1 MVVEDLRWFKTTF
14 GEAIV
19 RATRELPFGI
29 DLLSALAMQET
40 GLLWSALRRQ
50 PDLSTTQLL
59 RLCVGDTIDARKA
72 FPRSKAELLAA
83 PQGERMFALARA
95 ALVEMA
101 QYLPAYRKVA
111 AKPAK
116 FCHGFGIFQRD
127 IQHFLR
133 DPEYFLAQ
141 RYADFDIA
149 LEHTLTLLTD
159 AQRRLGWREKT
170 QLSEHEQAALAIV
183 YNCGRYKPAKGLQ
196 QGWFDGEAYYGQRV
210 FDYLRLART
219 VTADALPP
227 SLPVAAPH
235 QAVVKPPS
243 PLLARGA
250 RYVVSTREG
259 MLRLR
264 REPVVDAERPE
275 ANVVAR
281 LPAGQ
286 LVSATGE
293 RAINHFLAVETTLF
307 GALYRGYAS
316 QQFLRKATPA
326 EIADTSKPPQHPA
339 LPIAELKANRP
350 ITRADLPGP
359 CSLNEVGQPARRG
372 HTPAE
377 LRAALGQIIDWLD
390 VAKPA
395 HRRYAPQQGRRY
407 AAVYAHDYCHLA
419 GAYLPRVWWTPA
431 AIERL
436 AQARAVP
443 PRYGDTVTELAVN
456 DLFRWLRDFGQRY
469 GWRQT
474 SSLSTLQQEVNQ
486 GALGLLI
493 ARGAGDGSA
502 GQLTLVVPEILDFR
516 ARRSAE
522 GEVIAPVESGAGTRN
537 FRYRV
542 SRSRWWQNPV
552 YAEWAYWLHA

>member
-1 MVVEDLRWFKTTF
+1 MVVEDLRWFKATF
-14 GEAIV
+14 GEAIT
-19 RATRELPFGI
+19 RATRELPFGL
-29 DLLSALAMQET
+29 DLLSAIALQET
-40 GLLWSALRRQ
+40 GLLWSVLRRQ
-50 PDLSTTQLL
+50 PDLSTAQLL

-72 FPRSKAELLAA
+72 FPRSKAELVAA
-83 PQGERMFALARA
+83 PQGEQMFALARS

-101 QYLPAYRKVA
+101 QYLRAYRKVA
-111 AKPAK
+111 AQPAK

-133 DPEYFLAQ
+133 DPDYFLGQ
-141 RYADFDIA
+141 RYADFDSA
-149 LEHTLTLLTD
+149 LGHTLTLLTD
-159 AQRRLGWREKT
+159 ALRRLGW
-170 QLSEHEQAALAIV
+170 QHQAALSEHEQAALAIV
-183 YNCGRYKPAKGLQ
+183 YNCGRFNPAKGLQ
-196 QGWFDGEAYYGQRV
+196 QGWFDGEAHYGQRV

-219 VTADALPP
+219 VTTDALPA
-227 SLPVAAPH
+227 SLLPPAPH
-235 QAVVKPPS
+235 QAAVKPPS
-243 PLLARGA
+243 PLLARGT
-250 RYVVSTREG
+250 RYVVSTHEG
-259 MLRLR
+259 LLRLR
-264 REPVVDAERPE
+264 REPVVDPAHPE

-286 LVSATGE
+286 LVTATGE
-293 RAINHFLAVETTLF
+293 RAVNHFLAVETTLC

-326 EIADTSKPPQHPA
+326 EVADTGKAPPGPA

-359 CSLNEVGQPARRG
+359 CSLNEDGQPARRG

-377 LRAALGQIIDWLD
+377 LRAALGQIIEWLD
-390 VAKPA
+390 VANPA

-436 AQARAVP
+436 AQAQPVSP
-443 PRYGDTVTELAVN
+443 SYGNTVTELAVN

-502 GQLTLVVPEILDFR
+502 GQLTLAVPETVVFR

-522 GEVIAPVESGAGTRN
+522 GEVLAPVESGAGARN

-542 SRSRWWQNPV
+542 SRSPWWQGPA